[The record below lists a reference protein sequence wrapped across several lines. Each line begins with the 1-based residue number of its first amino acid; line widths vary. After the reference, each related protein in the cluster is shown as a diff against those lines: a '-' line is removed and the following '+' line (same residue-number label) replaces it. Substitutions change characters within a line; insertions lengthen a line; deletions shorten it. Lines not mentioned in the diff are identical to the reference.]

1 MTYTVELTT
10 WPGLLPA
17 LGDELAMRQLGYTI
31 IDQSVQLVMRNP
43 WNLAPRI
50 YCAQAAFLCLS
61 FAVPRPKA
69 LLGQQY
75 WDQIVAL
82 GQQITAENEFATLEL
97 AAAGAESAVMK
108 RIATTLAERLKL
120 RVVPSEGDLQV
131 RIRPSPTGWDVLLR
145 LTPRPLGT
153 RAWRVSNYP
162 GALNAAVAASMV
174 RLAGVYADDTILN
187 LACGSGTLLIERLRL
202 GAAQQAW
209 GCDTSLVALDSAR
222 ANMIAA
228 NVMDLAT
235 IHDWDATSVPLADGS
250 IDLIMADL
258 PFGQLI
264 GTHANNLTLYPAI
277 IREAARLLSPRGRMV
292 LVSHEIRLLQ
302 DSVHDVPGL
311 TIGDQ
316 FQVRVGGMSPVV
328 MLVQRSE

>member
-31 IDQSVQLVMRNP
+31 IDQSMQLVMRNP

-97 AAAGAESAVMK
+97 AAAGAESAVMQ
-108 RIATTLAERLKL
+108 RIATTLATRLKL
-120 RVVPSEGDLQV
+120 RVVASEGDLQV
-131 RIRPSPTGWDVLLR
+131 RVRPSPTGWDVLLR

-153 RAWRVSNYP
+153 RAWRVCNYP

-187 LACGSGTLLIERLRL
+187 LACGSATLLIERLRL

-209 GCDTSLVALDSAR
+209 GCDTSLVALDCAR

-235 IHDWDATSVPLADGS
+235 IHDWDATAVPLADGS

-277 IREAARLLSPRGRMV
+277 IREAMRLLSPRGRMV
-292 LVSHEIRLLQ
+292 LISHEIRLLQ

-311 TIGDQ
+311 TIGEQ
-316 FQVRVGGMSPVV
+316 FQVRVGGMAPVI
-328 MLVQRSE
+328 MLVQRSV

>member
-17 LGDELAMRQLGYTI
+17 LGDELVMRQLGYTI

-82 GQQITAENEFATLEL
+82 AQQITAEHPFATLEL

-131 RIRPSPTGWDVLLR
+131 RVRPSPTGWDVLLR
-145 LTPRPLGT
+145 LTPAIGHAGMASKQLP
-153 RAWRVSNYP
+153 WRIKCRRCCQH
-162 GALNAAVAASMV
+162 GASSWCLCRRYNIEFGV
-174 RLAGVYADDTILN
+174 RLGDVVDRA
-187 LACGSGTLLIERLRL
+187 LA
-202 GAAQQAW
+202 
-209 GCDTSLVALDSAR
+209 
-222 ANMIAA
+222 
-228 NVMDLAT
+228 
-235 IHDWDATSVPLADGS
+235 
-250 IDLIMADL
+250 
-258 PFGQLI
+258 
-264 GTHANNLTLYPAI
+264 
-277 IREAARLLSPRGRMV
+277 PRGRPTSV
-292 LVSHEIRLLQ
+292 GLRYQFGSARLC
-302 DSVHDVPGL
+302 P
-311 TIGDQ
+311 
-316 FQVRVGGMSPVV
+316 R
-328 MLVQRSE
+328 